1 MERSIEQ
8 QNRNRN
14 KKQHRQKGGKNKQ
27 KEEEDD
33 GISQELK
40 DEAARLGCEV
50 WEVEAVKAKLEQEG
64 SDESSDDEPNTK

>member
-14 KKQHRQKGGKNKQ
+14 KKNHRKGGKGKG

-33 GISQELK
+33 APQELK

-50 WEVEAVKAKLEQEG
+50 WEVEDVKAKLAQEG
-64 SDESSDDEPNTK
+64 SDSSEEDT